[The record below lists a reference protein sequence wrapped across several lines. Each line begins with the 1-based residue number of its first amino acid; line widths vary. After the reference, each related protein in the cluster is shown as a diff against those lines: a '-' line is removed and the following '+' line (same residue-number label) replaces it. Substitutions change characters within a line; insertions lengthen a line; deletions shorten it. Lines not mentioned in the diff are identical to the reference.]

1 MCGIFGI
8 SGHEE
13 AARLAYFGLYALQ
26 HRGQESAGIATWADG
41 GDTQPCGYGAGAEV
55 FTEDALR
62 HLPGDVAVG
71 HVRYS
76 TTGKP
81 EPRNAQP
88 LTVRMRGGM
97 HLSLAHNGNLTNAAE
112 LRAELE
118 DAGAIFQTT
127 SDSEIFL
134 HLISHCL
141 KDMSLEEAILSACDR
156 VEGAY
161 CLMIQAGGKLIAVRD
176 PHGFLLWS
184 WPSWRRL
191 GVCLRKLRL

>member
-1 MCGIFGI
+1 MRKRPVRPI
-8 SGHEE
+8 SV
-13 AARLAYFGLYALQ
+13 FTP
-26 HRGQESAGIATWADG
+26 SSIATGKRGHSHVG
-41 GDTQPCGYGAGAEV
+41 GWRDPQSCGPWGWCRV
-55 FTEDALR
+55 FTEEVLV
-62 HLPGDVAVG
+62 HLPGDVSVG

-76 TTGKP
+76 TTGRP

-97 HLSLAHNGNLTNAAE
+97 QLSLAHNGNLTNAAE

-176 PHGFLLWS
+176 PHGFHPLVMG
-184 WPSWRRL
+184 RL
-191 GVCLRKLRL
+191 GDAWVFASESCAF